1 MNKKIKA
8 RWYCL
13 QKKVTNKYNLGD
25 IVQVKNDNLEAY
37 WKITSMKILSNTN
50 EVAYTLTSVSN
61 GIMGSM
67 GLVAENNIIPCY
79 LDLGMYDTPD
89 CDKYPDNT

>member
-8 RWYCL
+8 RWYSP
-13 QKKVTNKYNLGD
+13 QEKVTNKYNLGD
-25 IVQVKNDNLEAY
+25 IVHALEDNLEAY

-61 GIMGSM
+61 GISGTMV
-67 GLVAENNIIPCY
+67 LVAENNIIPCH